1 MTCVESSKR
10 SYFLHLLVITLRTK
24 TRQFISPVQRA
35 IRNALV
41 SPETSYGS
49 SEAALGDFV
58 PASLEGAYA
67 RQMLVEDSSGYCGI
81 APVWRWPSFTAAE
94 NIRLWRCLYQI
105 SATTSQCSLLAN
117 RARKPFRFS
126 AIQTG
131 NQWKWPASHH
141 LRPVNLSPGWQ
152 TTLPDPGYSRLL
164 PDQRAPSQALLAP
177 KLGLAS
183 VGRRGQRR
191 GIQRG
196 LGRCSCIML
205 QICPC
210 WPLIAHHPFLGMFK
224 YCMALRQHAGRLVF
238 ML

>member
-81 APVWRWPSFTAAE
+81 APVWRWPSCTAAE
-94 NIRLWRCLYQI
+94 NITEGSGGACIKPNQRCCQSMLAARQSYWKALPLFCDTNRQSMELAGVASVAPRKFI
-105 SATTSQCSLLAN
+105 AWMADHPSGPRIFQAASRPTSAEPSPPCPQPGPGERGQTWAKTWDTEGFGALLM
-117 RARKPFRFS
+117 
-126 AIQTG
+126 
-131 NQWKWPASHH
+131 HH
-141 LRPVNLSPGWQ
+141 AAD
-152 TTLPDPGYSRLL
+152 LP
-164 PDQRAPSQALLAP
+164 LLAP
-177 KLGLAS
+177 HCAS
-183 VGRRGQRR
+183 PVSRHVQVLYGSSAARG
-191 GIQRG
+191 
-196 LGRCSCIML
+196 
-205 QICPC
+205 
-210 WPLIAHHPFLGMFK
+210 
-224 YCMALRQHAGRLVF
+224 
-238 ML
+238 